1 MHSGV
6 AADDILDH
14 GGEDFEA
21 VVADDETLDAGV
33 EVNEAVLVQI
43 ADVAGVDPDA
53 TIRVAAKDHG
63 RLVSLIVVA
72 LHGGG
77 AGDAQ
82 LAALTDG
89 QFPVSTRLKG
99 GDDGVD
105 HRDANAAG
113 LVVCAGSHGSG
124 RGYLGHAVALC
135 HRVADAMG
143 GEEVVDGL
151 LCAPGDGVA
160 AGGVVQNEGEI
171 LIPQLGVSG
180 QLLVVGGHAEHMLG
194 LVLQH
199 QTAQLGRVEVGDDDD
214 REAQHQRQ
222 MDAAGVAVGDEGG
235 HDVHEL
241 LAPVEQ
247 LIVGAELLRDGVE
260 AVVGEHDALRRTGG
274 AAGVDDDA
282 SVVGVIGLR
291 SGALAL
297 AALDELLPADDVGGI
312 FVLVGGGQLVAYG
325 HHRGQRVGRREDD
338 DLFHVGALC
347 GLTAALVHDVQAD
360 EKVGVH
366 LFDILMD
373 ALDAVAGVHK
383 VQGGADHVS
392 GVEQSD
398 DLRGHDADHRH
409 DVALF
414 DPDAPQGGSSLFDID
429 DEVGVGELPAIV
441 VQCRIVQ
448 MVLVPMADKIECRKG
463 GQGLVDVLLS
473 VVFEPGFGL
482 GCVNRILR
490 RHQFLIP
497 LCL

>member
-1 MHSGV
+1 
-6 AADDILDH
+6 
-14 GGEDFEA
+14 
-21 VVADDETLDAGV
+21 
-33 EVNEAVLVQI
+33 
-43 ADVAGVDPDA
+43 
-53 TIRVAAKDHG
+53 
-63 RLVSLIVVA
+63 
-72 LHGGG
+72 
-77 AGDAQ
+77 
-82 LAALTDG
+82 
-89 QFPVSTRLKG
+89 
-99 GDDGVD
+99 
-105 HRDANAAG
+105 
-113 LVVCAGSHGSG
+113 
-124 RGYLGHAVALC
+124 
-135 HRVADAMG
+135 MG

-151 LCAPGDGVA
+151 LCAPGDGIA
-160 AGGVVQNEGEI
+160 AGGVVQNEGEV
-171 LIPQLGVSG
+171 LIPQLGVCG
-180 QLLVVGGHAEHMLG
+180 QLLIVGRHAEHMLG

-199 QTAQLGRVEVGDDDD
+199 QAAQLGRVEVGDDDD

-247 LIVGAELLRDGVE
+247 LVVGAELLRQSVE
-260 AVVGEHDALRRTGG
+260 AVVGEHDAFRGAGG

-282 SVVGVIGLR
+282 GVVGVIGLR

-297 AALDELLPADDVGGI
+297 AALDELLPADDVGSI

-360 EKVGVH
+360 EKVGIH

-383 VQGGADHVS
+383 VQSGADHVG

-441 VQCRIVQ
+441 VQCHIVQ
-448 MVLVPMADKIECRKG
+448 MVPVPVADIIECRKG

>member
-14 GGEDFEA
+14 GGEHLEA
-21 VVADDETLDAGV
+21 VVADDHPLDAGV
-33 EVNEAVLVQI
+33 EVNKAVLVQI
-43 ADVAGVDPDA
+43 AHVAGVGPHPA
-53 TIRVAAKDHG
+53 VWVAAQQDG
-63 RLVSLIVVA
+63 GLLGFVVVA
-72 LHGGG
+72 LHQAG

-105 HRDANAAG
+105 HGDADAAG
-113 LVVCAGSHGSG
+113 LVVQPGGH
-124 RGYLGHAVALC
+124 RGCRGHFSHAVALGNG
-135 HRVADAMG
+135 VPG
-143 GEEVVDGL
+143 PVGSQKIVDGL
-151 LCAPGDGVA
+151 LGPPGEGVA
-160 AGGVVQNEGEI
+160 AGGVVDDERKV
-171 LIPQLGVSG
+171 LVPQLGVCG
-180 QLLVVGGHAEHMLG
+180 QLLIVGRHAEHMLG

-235 HDVHEL
+235 HHVHQL
-241 LAPVEQ
+241 LPPVEQ
-247 LIVGAELLRDGVE
+247 LGVSLELQGDAVE
-260 AVVGEHDALRRTGG
+260 AVVRQHDPLGGAGG
-274 AAGVDDDA
+274 AAGVYHHA
-282 SVVGVIGLR
+282 GVVGVIGLR

-297 AALDELLPADDVGGI
+297 AALDELLPADDVGSI

-347 GLTAALVHDVQAD
+347 GLTAALVHHVQAD
-360 EKVGVH
+360 QQVGVH
-366 LFDILMD
+366 LLNVLTD
-373 ALDAVAGVHK
+373 AFDAVAGVHK
-383 VQGGADHVS
+383 VQGSADHV
-392 GVEQSD
+392 GGIKQGD
-398 DLRGHDADHRH
+398 DLRGHDADHRD

-414 DPDAPQGGSSLFDID
+414 HPGAPQGGGGLFYVD
-429 DEVGVGELPAIV
+429 DQIGVGELAAVVFQSRV
-441 VQCRIVQ
+441 VQV
-448 MVLVPMADKIECRKG
+448 VLAPLADILKG
-463 GQGLVDVLLS
+463 REGRQGLIDEFL
-473 VVFEPGFGL
+473 VVILEPGFGL